1 MKCRYVLPVTP
12 SALPVTSLAL
22 PVTSLALSV
31 VSLLFILSSCG
42 DQQLAKKF
50 KLSLDKTE
58 YKLGDTISIDLKT
71 DEPIKYQSVTY
82 QFQDVS
88 GEKPSTDNTFQI
100 PTSGLKLG
108 KYQLKANIKVGEK
121 SVDIQQWIKIYN
133 DQKPRLYEYEIINTY
148 PHKKSSYT
156 QGLEFYQD
164 TLYEGTGQRGSSKL
178 MKIDHKTG
186 ETYDH
191 VRLNDRFFGEG
202 ITVLN
207 DQVYQLTWRSDIGFI
222 YDPETLKEK
231 RSFSYG
237 KSKEGWGICNDGKYL
252 YKSDGTPKI
261 WRLDPETL
269 EEIDHIQPTTHNK
282 ITDKLNELEWIK
294 GKIYA
299 NMYQKDG
306 VLIIN
311 PENGAVEGVVDFRK
325 LKERVAIDSPE
336 SVLNGIAYK
345 RSTDKIFVTGK
356 NWDKLFEI
364 QLKEK

>member
-1 MKCRYVLPVTP
+1 MKCRYVLPV
-12 SALPVTSLAL
+12 VT
-22 PVTSLALSV
+22 V
-31 VSLLFILSSCG
+31 LLILSSCG
-42 DQQLAKKF
+42 NKRLAKKF
-50 KLSLDKTE
+50 KLSSDKTE
-58 YKLGDTISIDLKT
+58 YKLGDTIIINLKT
-71 DEPIKYQSVTY
+71 DEPIDYQSVIY

-88 GEKPSTDNTFQI
+88 REKPSTDKRFQI
-100 PTSGLKLG
+100 STSGLKLG
-108 KYQLKANIKVGEK
+108 KYQIKAKIQVGEE
-121 SVDIQQWIKIYN
+121 SVEIDKWLKIYN
-133 DQKPRLYEYEIINTY
+133 NKKPKLYTFEIINTY

-178 MKIDHKTG
+178 MKINHKTG
-186 ETYDH
+186 ETYDY

-207 DQVYQLTWRSDIGFI
+207 NQVYQLTWRSDIGFI
-222 YDPETLKEK
+222 YDPRTLKEK

-237 KSKEGWGICNDGKYL
+237 KSKEGWGICNDGDFL

-269 EEIDHIQPTTHNK
+269 KEIDYIQPTTHDK
-282 ITDKLNELEWIK
+282 ITDELNELEWIK

-311 PENGAVEGVVDFRK
+311 PENGAVQGVIDFRK
-325 LKERVAIDSPE
+325 LKEKVDIDSPE

-345 RSTDKIFVTGK
+345 KSTDQIFVTGK

-364 QLKEK
+364 KLIEK

>member
-1 MKCRYVLPVTP
+1 
-12 SALPVTSLAL
+12 
-22 PVTSLALSV
+22 
-31 VSLLFILSSCG
+31 
-42 DQQLAKKF
+42 
-50 KLSLDKTE
+50 
-58 YKLGDTISIDLKT
+58 
-71 DEPIKYQSVTY
+71 
-82 QFQDVS
+82 
-88 GEKPSTDNTFQI
+88 
-100 PTSGLKLG
+100 
-108 KYQLKANIKVGEK
+108 
-121 SVDIQQWIKIYN
+121 
-133 DQKPRLYEYEIINTY
+133 
-148 PHKKSSYT
+148 
-156 QGLEFYQD
+156 
-164 TLYEGTGQRGSSKL
+164 
-178 MKIDHKTG
+178 MKIDYKTG
-186 ETYDH
+186 ETYDY

-202 ITVLN
+202 ITILK

-222 YDPETLKEK
+222 YDPQTLKEK

-237 KSKEGWGICNDGKYL
+237 KSKEGWGICNDGQYL

-269 EEIDHIQPTTHNK
+269 EEIDYIQPTTHNR
-282 ITDKLNELEWIK
+282 IADELNELEWIN

-325 LKERVAIDSPE
+325 LKDKVDINSPE

-345 RSTDKIFVTGK
+345 KSTDQIFVTGK

>member
-1 MKCRYVLPVTP
+1 MKCRYVLPV
-12 SALPVTSLAL
+12 VTI
-22 PVTSLALSV
+22 
-31 VSLLFILSSCG
+31 LLILSSCG
-42 DQQLAKKF
+42 NKRLAKKF
-50 KLSLDKTE
+50 KLSSDKTE
-58 YKLGDTISIDLKT
+58 YKLGDTIIINLKT
-71 DEPIKYQSVTY
+71 DEPIDYQSVIY

-88 GEKPSTDNTFQI
+88 REKPSTDNRFQI

-108 KYQLKANIKVGEK
+108 KYQIKAKIQVDEE
-121 SVDIQQWIKIYN
+121 SVEIDKWLKIYN
-133 DQKPRLYEYEIINTY
+133 NKKPKLYTFEIINTY

-178 MKIDHKTG
+178 MKINHKTG
-186 ETYDH
+186 ETYDY

-202 ITVLN
+202 ITILN
-207 DQVYQLTWRSDIGFI
+207 NQVYQLTWRSDIGFI
-222 YDPETLKEK
+222 YDPRTLKEK

-237 KSKEGWGICNDGKYL
+237 KSKEGWGICNDGDFL

-269 EEIDHIQPTTHNK
+269 KEIDYIQPTTHDK
-282 ITDKLNELEWIK
+282 ITDELNELEWIN

-311 PENGAVEGVVDFRK
+311 PENGAVEGVIDFRK
-325 LKERVAIDSPE
+325 LKEKVDIDSPE

-345 RSTDKIFVTGK
+345 KSTDQIFVTGK

-364 QLKEK
+364 KLIEK